1 MSARLYDWVILYWC
15 YFKIKQ
21 NYNTPTVPC
30 KKSKMVSFPSLKMK
44 NIIVFAFP
52 SPTRF
57 FVKLIYVALGSASSA
72 CCYHFT
78 VFMKVIL
85 IWWGN

>member
-30 KKSKMVSFPSLKMK
+30 EKSKMVSFPSLKMK

-78 VFMKVIL
+78 VFMKVIV
-85 IWWGN
+85 IW